1 MKKTY
6 AVRRKDIKEDW
17 HLIDASDQVLGR
29 VATRAATLLLGKDKP
44 NFSANIN
51 VGGKVVVVNAEK
63 VAVTGKKL
71 ISKKYYRHSGYP
83 GGFKEETLQSLLERK
98 PEEVIKKA
106 VWGMLPVNKLRR
118 KRILNLY
125 VYKGLEHP
133 HKAQLDR
140 KSVV

>member
-133 HKAQLDR
+133 HKAQLGN
-140 KSVV
+140 